1 MDEKSNKVKL
11 LVYATEDDRAR
22 IKMAAAKLHMSMS
35 QLILD
40 SVLEQ
45 VASIEELEKNGRC
58 PGMKTIAVMNQKG
71 GTGKT
76 TSAINLAGEL
86 VRRGKKVLIVDM
98 DTQGNATS
106 NLSLTEIPAA
116 TLTDVIVSKTATLAD
131 TVCHTTTE
139 NLDLDPGRQS
149 AGSGA
154 GHHAGDALRPG
165 HHPAPPPAPDPRYLR
180 FRVFRLLPFS
190 GELVQYQ
197 RAGGRSVCPH
207 PHQGG

>member
-1 MDEKSNKVKL
+1 
-11 LVYATEDDRAR
+11 
-22 IKMAAAKLHMSMS
+22 
-35 QLILD
+35 
-40 SVLEQ
+40 
-45 VASIEELEKNGRC
+45 
-58 PGMKTIAVMNQKG
+58 MKTIAVMNQKG

-131 TVCHTTTE
+131 TVCHTSTE
-139 NLDLDPGRQS
+139 NLDLIRG
-149 AGSGA
+149 GSLLA
-154 GHHAGDALRPG
+154 PALATMQEMPFG
-165 HHPAPPPAPDPRYLR
+165 RYLR
-180 FRVFRLLPFS
+180 FRVFRLLPLF
-190 GELVQYQ
+190 GEPVQYQ
-197 RAGGRSVCPH
+197 RAGGRSVRPH